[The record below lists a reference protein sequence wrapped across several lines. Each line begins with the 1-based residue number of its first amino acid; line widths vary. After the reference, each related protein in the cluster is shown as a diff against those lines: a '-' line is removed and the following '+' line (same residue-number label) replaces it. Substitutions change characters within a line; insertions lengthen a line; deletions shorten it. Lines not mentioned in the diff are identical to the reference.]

1 MVRMFHSFNISNKLN
16 RLNNTAFMIA
26 MVIITFQN
34 SSHKNKMKFYTNET
48 LYDITELLKILLQEK
63 NIAPVSDLQRSF

>member
-48 LYDITELLKILLQEK
+48 LYDITELAFEDPLTRKEHCTSQ
-63 NIAPVSDLQRSF
+63 